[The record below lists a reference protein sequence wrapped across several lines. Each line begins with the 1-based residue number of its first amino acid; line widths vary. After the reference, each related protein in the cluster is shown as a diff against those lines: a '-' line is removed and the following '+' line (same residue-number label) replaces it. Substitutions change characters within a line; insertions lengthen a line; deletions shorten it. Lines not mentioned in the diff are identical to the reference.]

1 METLQRPPAAEPVP
15 QPRGLPVT
23 NGGRSTLPSGRAVV
37 GGLLIALA
45 VFGTFVAYRGV
56 TNANTQ
62 HYVVARQR
70 IEAGAVIVPDD
81 LAVVVGNLPT
91 AVAKQTFADL
101 ANVTNQRAKGPI
113 EAGDIIHPDALTL
126 SKDSRDVWEIAVPV
140 TPGGDLAGGLQVG
153 ETVEV
158 VLTSKNPPNES
169 TVIVPDAVV
178 AATTRADS
186 VLGGGGTLVTLDVHS
201 EAEAVA
207 VAGAGAKG
215 TVGLARPPASAAGAD
230 AVITTTTLAPA
241 TTTLVPE
248 TTTTPPSVSPTT
260 TAKPGTRRP

>member
-1 METLQRPPAAEPVP
+1 METLQRPPAAEPAP
-15 QPRGLPVT
+15 QPRGLPVI
-23 NGGRSTLPSGRAVV
+23 NGAHSTLPSGRAVV

-91 AVAKQTFADL
+91 TVAKQTFADL
-101 ANVTNQRAKGPI
+101 ANVTNQRAKSTI
-113 EAGDIIHPDALTL
+113 EAGDIIHPDALTS
-126 SKDSRDVWEIAVPV
+126 SKDTRDVWEIAVPV
-140 TPGGDLAGGLQVG
+140 VPGGDLAGGLQVG

-158 VLTSKNPPNES
+158 VLTNKNPPNES

-178 AATTRADS
+178 VATTRADS

-201 EAEAVA
+201 EVEAIA
-207 VAGAGAKG
+207 VAGAGARG
-215 TVGLARPPASAAGAD
+215 TVGLVRPPAPTTGAD
-230 AVITTTTLAPA
+230 AVTTTTTVAPA
-241 TTTLVPE
+241 TIPVPE
-248 TTTTPPSVSPTT
+248 TTPPPPSVSPTT